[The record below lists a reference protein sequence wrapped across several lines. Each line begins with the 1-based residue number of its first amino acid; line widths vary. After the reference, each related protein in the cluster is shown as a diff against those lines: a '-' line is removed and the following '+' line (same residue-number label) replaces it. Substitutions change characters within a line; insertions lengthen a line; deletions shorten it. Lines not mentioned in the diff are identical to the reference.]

1 MFFNSKT
8 DEPVVGAL
16 PSEAGGRGK
25 ENKKAYTGSPAGSSE
40 RSD

>member
-16 PSEAGGRGK
+16 PRRLRRGK